1 MTKQQRKALA
11 QIKALIVERVGQVR
25 RGEVVDGSITQ
36 IAERALQVSDKNPLW
51 FQGRARI
58 TFKRD

>member
-36 IAERALQVSDKNPLW
+36 IAERALQVSDKNPLVVS
-51 FQGRARI
+51 RARQNH
-58 TFKRD
+58 F